1 MWDEAKALLE
11 GKFTSLRAYIKE
23 KEKYQVNNVSSHLRE
38 LEEEE
43 QNKSKT
49 NRRKGI
55 LKISPVI
62 NEIENRKTIEKINE
76 TKIWFFEKISTAYK
90 PLVRLTK

>member
-38 LEEEE
+38 LEEVLMLRI
-43 QNKSKT
+43 KSITKA
-49 NRRKGI
+49 
-55 LKISPVI
+55 
-62 NEIENRKTIEKINE
+62 E
-76 TKIWFFEKISTAYK
+76 TFKFAKCQ
-90 PLVRLTK
+90 